1 MREPLTWSFPIGR
14 WDGITIR
21 VHLLFVLFAVGM
33 VARGLAGGYAT
44 AALLMQVLLAVSVI
58 LHELGHCYAGRRMGG
73 DASEILLWPL
83 GGLASVDVPFTPRAQ
98 LITTLGG
105 PLVNLALCV
114 LTAGLLISSGWLPP
128 FSPTWD
134 WAFSPSLVHWQ
145 TGRLISLYQVPEAL
159 EAPNWFARVLGAPAV
174 ALFLARWFYVN
185 WMLFWFNI
193 LLVGFPLDGGRIL
206 QCVLWPHLGYR
217 RATQVAIFCGWMVAL
232 LLTLYVM
239 VTFEA
244 SQGADNLLLFFL
256 ALFIYQAC
264 KNELLALEMGGIRE
278 EFGYSATEYDI
289 EERPE
294 PTRRKKPG
302 LIQRWLQWRAE
313 RRRRRE
319 EQQRL
324 EEERR
329 VDEILDKVRLHGMQ
343 SLTEEER
350 RFLNRVS
357 AKLRN
362 RHSSSQ

>member
-21 VHLLFVLFAVGM
+21 LHLLFVVFTVGM
-33 VARGLAGGYAT
+33 VARGLAGGYAA
-44 AALLMQVLLAVSVI
+44 AALLMQVLLLVSV
-58 LHELGHCYAGRRMGG
+58 LFHELGHCYAGRRVGG

-83 GGLASVDVPFTPRAQ
+83 GGLANVNVPFTPRAH

-105 PLVNLALCV
+105 PGVNLVIC
-114 LTAGLLISSGWLPP
+114 LISASFLIITGWLPP
-128 FSPTWD
+128 LSPTWD
-134 WAFSPSLVHWQ
+134 WAFFPALVRWQ
-145 TGRLISLYQVPEAL
+145 TGQEIGLHSEA
-159 EAPNWFARVLGAPAV
+159 AFDSPGGFTRILGAPAV
-174 ALFLARWFYVN
+174 ALFLARLFYVN

-206 QCVLWPHLGYR
+206 QCLLWPRSGYR
-217 RATQVAIFCGWMVAL
+217 RATQVAIFCGWVVAL
-232 LLTLYVM
+232 VLTLYVIIS
-239 VTFEA
+239 FDA
-244 SQGADNLLLFFL
+244 SHGADNLMLFFL
-256 ALFIYQAC
+256 ALFMYQAC
-264 KNELLALEMGGIRE
+264 KNELLALELDTVRD
-278 EFGYSATEYDI
+278 EFGYAGPEDDLEEGTELS
-289 EERPE
+289 RP
-294 PTRRKKPG
+294 KKPG
-302 LIQRWLQWRAE
+302 LIRRWLQWRAE

-319 EQQRL
+319 EQQRR

-362 RHSSSQ
+362 RHSPSQ

>member
-21 VHLLFVLFAVGM
+21 LHLLFVVFTVGM
-33 VARGLAGGYAT
+33 VARGLAGGYAA
-44 AALLMQVLLAVSVI
+44 AALLMQVLLLVSVL
-58 LHELGHCYAGRRMGG
+58 LHELGHCYAGRRVGG

-83 GGLASVDVPFTPRAQ
+83 GGLANVNVPFTPRAQ

-105 PLVNLALCV
+105 PGVNLVIC
-114 LTAGLLISSGWLPP
+114 LISASFLIITGWLPP
-128 FSPTWD
+128 LSPTWD
-134 WAFSPSLVHWQ
+134 WAFFPALVRWQ
-145 TGRLISLYQVPEAL
+145 TGKEIPLHSDAAFDSLGG
-159 EAPNWFARVLGAPAV
+159 FTRVFGAPAV
-174 ALFLARWFYVN
+174 TLFLARLFYVN

-206 QCVLWPHLGYR
+206 QCVLWPRFGYR
-217 RATQVAIFCGWMVAL
+217 RATQVAIFGGWMVAL
-232 LLTLYVM
+232 ALTLYVI
-239 VTFEA
+239 VSFDA
-244 SQGADNLLLFFL
+244 SHGSDNLMLFFL
-256 ALFIYQAC
+256 ALFMYQAC
-264 KNELLALEMGGIRE
+264 KNELLALEMDTVRD
-278 EFGYSATEYDI
+278 EFGYAGLEDDLEEATELA
-289 EERPE
+289 RP
-294 PTRRKKPG
+294 KKPG
-302 LIQRWLQWRAE
+302 LIRRWLQWRAE

-319 EQQRL
+319 EQQRR

-362 RHSSSQ
+362 RHSPSQ